1 METSQTPAVHCP
13 ITQRKTQ
20 GREWPNQCL
29 LTLETWGSFLAL
41 GVLCHLLQRHFLSTL
56 DSAWAEKC
64 GRLNMVSLRHPLPD
78 LHIRILGFEQG
89 ILFEELVGFGEV

>member
-1 METSQTPAVHCP
+1 MP
-13 ITQRKTQ
+13 INIRDV
-20 GREWPNQCL
+20 GL
-29 LTLETWGSFLAL
+29 LSCFGCSL
-41 GVLCHLLQRHFLSTL
+41 LCHLLQRHFLSTL